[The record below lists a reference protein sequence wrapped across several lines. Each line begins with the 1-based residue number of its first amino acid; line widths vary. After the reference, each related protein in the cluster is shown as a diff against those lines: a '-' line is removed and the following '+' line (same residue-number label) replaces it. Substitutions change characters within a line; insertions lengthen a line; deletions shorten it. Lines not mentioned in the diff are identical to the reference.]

1 MFFYYFGGSLFG
13 TAISTKMRTVSSSSN
28 NSDIPS
34 GILPTPPPRPRS
46 DSINSEQ
53 SRPDSRLYSPKSSR
67 SLNQSKLPIPSGA
80 K

>member
-1 MFFYYFGGSLFG
+1 MKFFSASQLFG
-13 TAISTKMRTVSSSSN
+13 TAISTKIRTVSSSSN

-53 SRPDSRLYSPKSSR
+53 NRPDSRLYSPKSNR
-67 SLNQSKLPIPSGA
+67 SHNQSKLPIPAGA